1 MSDYWTHAMHLSE
14 LPLLSRIT
22 CVSSTSRIP
31 MPSCEVCLWGHLL
44 KLQPEFHRL
53 EAFLGAMDPE
63 FRMASSWIPWV
74 VMVSEKIGDIR
85 SKSKKSTRFCEK
97 KKLECKSLALGMT
110 SIWQGQTP
118 RLLRGGC
125 PDNGSLHPR
134 RLEGPPHGIYWLDQ
148 FWGNPNDF

>member
-85 SKSKKSTRFCEK
+85 SKSKKSTRFCAK
-97 KKLECKSLALGMT
+97 KETGMQISSIRNDLNLARPNTAPSAWRLSGQRKPSPKEVGGTPPWDILAGSILG
-110 SIWQGQTP
+110 
-118 RLLRGGC
+118 
-125 PDNGSLHPR
+125 
-134 RLEGPPHGIYWLDQ
+134 
-148 FWGNPNDF
+148 